1 MALQNLKSG
10 PISDESLENW
20 KYIGCGGFGDVYK
33 ARHKDWKFDVAIK
46 LARDNAGLS
55 KSSLAML
62 EAKHMNTASCEFVLR
77 VYGLYQG
84 LKPSGGLLM
93 QQGIVME
100 FMAGG
105 SIQTLQET
113 LSGPPPW
120 PLAFRLAHEVALGM
134 NFLHSHGI
142 LHRDLKPSNVLL
154 NDDLHAKLAD
164 FGLSM
169 VSNSALNSP
178 PQKSGGVAGSYKYM
192 PPEAFD
198 VHYEP
203 SRAYDRY
210 SYGILLWAIVNGK
223 EPYPGGHD
231 FTAVELNVCQL
242 KKRPRCDDIDKMDV
256 EGLTELVVLMK
267 ECWDEE
273 PSKRPQF
280 KGFGTLPFTY
290 KIQLKE
296 GAQPVVHAPRR
307 VPAPLREA
315 LKRELDRM
323 TNMGVIKKVQEPT
336 DWVNSIVVTKKKN
349 AIQGVTE
356 NVYSKHK
363 GGILKALFQVTK
375 NLEPDSSNY
384 SNRSGPSSFIPQ
396 MAEPLESSDTVNLP
410 RFTEQGNAPI
420 LSTRNLTDK
429 DKVKFVEDNRA
440 HLIQNVSEVMA
451 IVDVLGN
458 MVHSETYS
466 RIEAKDTTQ
475 DQMRELYQRV
485 LCSGREKIKVAFYD
499 ALRKHYPDL
508 V

>member
-280 KGFGTLPFTY
+280 K
-290 KIQLKE
+290 
-296 GAQPVVHAPRR
+296 
-307 VPAPLREA
+307 
-315 LKRELDRM
+315 
-323 TNMGVIKKVQEPT
+323 
-336 DWVNSIVVTKKKN
+336 